1 MALNQRDNCS
11 LAWQGLGIA
20 ALKTQNFHEAVEALT
35 QANIFDPI
43 NGETW
48 SYICLLS
55 LLDGKK
61 IIEAKQALKEAF
73 KCEIRKWEI
82 LEEIGDT
89 FAELDR

>member
-1 MALNQRDNCS
+1 MFKMALNQRDNCS

-20 ALKTQNFHEAVEALT
+20 ALKLQNFPEAEEGLT

-55 LLDGKK
+55 LMHGKR
-61 IIEAKQALKEAF
+61 I
-73 KCEIRKWEI
+73 
-82 LEEIGDT
+82 
-89 FAELDR
+89 